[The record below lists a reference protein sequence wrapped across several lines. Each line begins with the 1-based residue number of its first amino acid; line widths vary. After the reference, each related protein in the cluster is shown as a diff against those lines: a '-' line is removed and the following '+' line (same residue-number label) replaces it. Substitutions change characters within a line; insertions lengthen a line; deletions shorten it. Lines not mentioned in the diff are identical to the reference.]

1 MAIMADQLSHGF
13 VAYVVALC
21 LASTVLFFFARASL
35 WGDRILFW
43 LFGGAL
49 ILFTGLR
56 PYGVGLDD
64 AGHYNLHYSRVC
76 PLFQCDQ
83 WLLKDRDYIWYL
95 LVSLLRRISNR
106 PSDMLWLSAMAVA
119 GKLVVMDRLCSWRLL
134 ALLLYVA
141 VFYQVQDMT
150 SFRQAWAILFFMLGF
165 MGLASQWKWA
175 GSPFLLLSGLAHKQG
190 FLSLALWPA
199 SWLPRGW
206 YIPLVVML
214 MSFVL
219 LFLGVFP
226 KSGTLQEN
234 VVYIEPG
241 SWFRL
246 LGDILK
252 NLVDIKPGMSN
263 LVERIPLST
272 YPMAALVLFIFRRGW
287 SQSDPV
293 LALSAVS
300 CALAFAW
307 FWLFAA
313 EPVYQFR
320 FFYFFL
326 IPLTVAVGRSDRRVG
341 LLLLVLGVSLA
352 FTYRYNV
359 LHGLF
364 IDSARVHW
372 SVEGPGK
379 IEVLGEYGLP
389 CGEQC
394 EMIGLGR
401 QEVFV
406 ARPLPGYALDQW
418 GGACSGR
425 DPTCILEVR
434 GEATVAANFVPAYQI
449 TMGMTGNGQVV
460 SVPFGID
467 CGHGKKACQ
476 LEFAKERSVTLKANS
491 NAYFRFAG
499 WDGDCSGSEPVCV
512 VTMDGDK
519 QVMARFEPRSSK
531 PD

>member
-1 MAIMADQLSHGF
+1 MADQLSHGF
-13 VAYVVALC
+13 VAYVIALC
-21 LASTVLFFFARASL
+21 LANAVLFLFAHASR

-43 LFGGAL
+43 VFGGAL

-64 AGHYNLHYSRVC
+64 AGHYNLHYYHVC
-76 PLFQCDQ
+76 PLFKCDK
-83 WLLKDRDYIWYL
+83 WLLKDRDYIWYF
-95 LVSLLRRISNR
+95 LVSVLRRISDR

-165 MGLASQWKWA
+165 MGLASQSRWA
-175 GSPFLLLSGLAHKQG
+175 GSPYLLLSGLAHKQG

-199 SWLPRGW
+199 SWLPRRW
-206 YIPLVVML
+206 YIPLAIML
-214 MSFVL
+214 LSFVL

-226 KSGTLQEN
+226 KSGTLQAN
-234 VVYIEPG
+234 VVYIEPS
-241 SWFRL
+241 SWFKL
-246 LGDILK
+246 LGDILH

-293 LALSAVS
+293 FALSAVS

-326 IPLTVAVGRSDRRVG
+326 VPMTVAVGRSDRRLG

-359 LHGLF
+359 LHGVF
-364 IDSARVHW
+364 IDSVRVDW
-372 SVEGPGK
+372 SEEGPGK
-379 IEVLGEYGLP
+379 IEVLGESGLP
-389 CGEQC
+389 CGHQC

-401 QEVFV
+401 QEGFA

-425 DPTCILEVR
+425 EPTCILKVQGEV
-434 GEATVAANFVPAYQI
+434 AVAASFVPAYPV
-449 TMGMTGNGQVV
+449 TVRMTGNGQVV
-460 SVPFGID
+460 SFPVGID
-467 CGHGKKACQ
+467 CGHGKKSCQ
-476 LEFAKERSVTLKANS
+476 IDFAKERPVTLQANS
-491 NAYFRFAG
+491 NAYFRFVG
-499 WDGDCSGSEPVCV
+499 WEGDCSGSEPVCSL
-512 VTMDGDK
+512 TMDGDK
-519 QVMARFEPRSSK
+519 QVMARFESRSSK
-531 PD
+531 PK

>member
-1 MAIMADQLSHGF
+1 MADQLSHG
-13 VAYVVALC
+13 VVAFVVTLC
-21 LASTVLFFFARASL
+21 FASTALFLFARASRS
-35 WGDRILFW
+35 GDRILFW
-43 LFGGAL
+43 LFGAAL

-83 WLLKDRDYIWYL
+83 WLLKDRDYIWYF
-95 LVSLLRRISNR
+95 LVSILRRISSK

-119 GKLVVMDRLCSWRLL
+119 GKLIIIDRLCSWRLL
-134 ALLLYVA
+134 ALLLYVG

-165 MGLASQWKWA
+165 MGLVSQSRFA

-199 SWLPRGW
+199 SSLPRRW
-206 YIPLVVML
+206 YLPLAML
-214 MSFVL
+214 LLSFTL
-219 LFLGVFP
+219 LFLGIFP
-226 KSGTLQEN
+226 RSGTLQAN
-234 VVYIEPG
+234 VVYIEPK
-241 SWFRL
+241 SWFKL
-246 LGDILK
+246 LGDILG
-252 NLVDIKPGMSN
+252 NVVEIKPGIFN
-263 LVERIPLST
+263 LAERIPLST

-287 SQSDPV
+287 TQSDPV
-293 LALSAVS
+293 LSLTAVS
-300 CALAFAW
+300 CSLAFAW

-326 IPLTVAVGRSDRRVG
+326 VPLTVAVGRSDHRAD
-341 LLLLVLGVSLA
+341 LLLFVMAVSLA

-401 QEVFV
+401 REVFV
-406 ARPLPGYALDQW
+406 AKPLPGYALGQW
-418 GGACSGR
+418 SGACSGR
-425 DPTCILEVR
+425 EPTCILEVR
-434 GEATVAANFVPAYQI
+434 REGAVAASFVPAYQLKVVI
-449 TMGMTGNGQVV
+449 TGNAQVL
-460 SVPFGID
+460 SVPAGIS
-467 CGHGKKACQ
+467 CGHGNKVCQ
-476 LEFAKERSVTLKANS
+476 MDFSKERPVTLKANS
-491 NAYFRFAG
+491 NTYFQFAG
-499 WDGDCSGSEPVCV
+499 WDGDCSGVEPVCV
-512 VTMDGDK
+512 VAMYGDK

-531 PD
+531 PK